1 MFQIKKI
8 LISEDIDSISTGIEN
23 TLKNFIEAEFV
34 HTRYC
39 DDAMLKLK
47 KADLDKEPFDLLI
60 TDLSFQTDYREV
72 KLSNGEDLI
81 KAVRAADLPTKII
94 VFTVED
100 KPMRVEKFF
109 NNYNIDAYV
118 QKGRNDTQE
127 LAKAIEA
134 VQNGVTYITHDVQQK
149 LKQNRNISSFDMYDV
164 NLVKYL
170 CEGKTQEEISII
182 LASNNIKPNS
192 VSTIEKR
199 LKVLR
204 ENFSANTNI
213 ELAIIF
219 KDLGL
224 V

>member
-1 MFQIKKI
+1 MKSLQKI
-8 LISEDIDSISTGIEN
+8 LISEDIDSISKGIEN
-23 TLKNFIEAEFV
+23 TIKSFLDANFV

-39 DDAMLKLK
+39 DDALLKLK
-47 KADLDKEPFDLLI
+47 KAELDQEPFDLLI

-72 KLSNGEDLI
+72 KLANGEDLI
-81 KAVRAADLPTKII
+81 KAIREAEIPVKIL

-100 KPMRVEKFF
+100 KPMRVESFF
-109 NNYNIDAYV
+109 ENFQIDAYV
-118 QKGRNDTQE
+118 QKGRNDSNE
-127 LAKAIEA
+127 LHNALKAIE
-134 VQNGVTYITHDVQQK
+134 NGTHYISYDVQQRM
-149 LKQNRNISSFDMYDV
+149 KQNKEISSFDAYDV

-170 CEGKTQEEISII
+170 CEGKAQEEISVI
-182 LASNNIKPNS
+182 LTQNNIKPNS
-192 VSTIEKR
+192 ISTIEKR

-213 ELAIIF
+213 ELAVIF

>member
-1 MFQIKKI
+1 MHSIKKI

-23 TLKNFIEAEFV
+23 TLKNLIDAEFV

-39 DDAMLKLK
+39 DDALLKLK
-47 KADLDKEPFDLLI
+47 KADLDGQPFDLLI

-72 KLSNGEDLI
+72 KLNGGEDLI
-81 KAVRAADLPTKII
+81 KAIRLAHLPTKII

-100 KPMRVEKFF
+100 KPMRVESFF
-109 NNYNIDAYV
+109 NTYHIDAYV
-118 QKGRNDTQE
+118 QKGRNDSQE
-127 LAKAIEA
+127 LAKALDA
-134 VQNGVTYITHDVQQK
+134 VLQGETYITYDVQQRM
-149 LKQNRNISSFDMYDV
+149 KQNKNISTFDKYDV
-164 NLVKYL
+164 DLVKYL
-170 CEGKTQEEISII
+170 CEGKTQEEISTL
-182 LASNNIKPNS
+182 LAENNIKPNS

-199 LKVLR
+199 LKILR

>member
-1 MFQIKKI
+1 MIELKKI

-23 TLKNFIEAEFV
+23 TLRNFLSAEFV

-39 DDAMLKLK
+39 DDALLKLK
-47 KADLDKEPFDLLI
+47 KAEFDKEPFDLLI
-60 TDLSFQTDYREV
+60 TDLSFQLDYREV
-72 KLSNGEDLI
+72 KLNSGEDLI
-81 KAVRAADLPTKII
+81 KAIRDADLTTKII
-94 VFTVED
+94 VFSVED
-100 KPMRVEKFF
+100 KPMRVEAFFQKFD
-109 NNYNIDAYV
+109 IDAYV

-127 LAKAIEA
+127 LTKAIQA
-134 VQNGVTYITHDVQQK
+134 VQNGGKYVTEEVNQRI
-149 LKQNRNISSFDMYDV
+149 KQNKDISTIDLYDV

-170 CEGKTQEEISII
+170 CEGKTQDEISSLLIHQ
-182 LASNNIKPNS
+182 NIKPNS

-199 LKVLR
+199 LKLLR
-204 ENFSANTNI
+204 ENFSAHTNI